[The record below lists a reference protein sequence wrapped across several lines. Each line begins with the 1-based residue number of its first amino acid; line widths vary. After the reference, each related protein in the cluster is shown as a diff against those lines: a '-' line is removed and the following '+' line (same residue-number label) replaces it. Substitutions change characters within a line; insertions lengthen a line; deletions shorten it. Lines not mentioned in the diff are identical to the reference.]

1 MPIGF
6 CCEKCVLYDAAHTCL
21 KNKTKRSERDRIEES
36 AEERMELLS
45 TSIESGL
52 LKVKIKKKGEEI
64 PIYIDLQKHLE

>member
-6 CCEKCVLYDAAHTCL
+6 CCEKCVLYDVAHTCL
-21 KNKTKRSERDRIEES
+21 KNKTRRSERVGSKQPVEET
-36 AEERMELLS
+36 MELLS

-52 LKVKIKKKGEEI
+52 LRVEIKKKGEKI